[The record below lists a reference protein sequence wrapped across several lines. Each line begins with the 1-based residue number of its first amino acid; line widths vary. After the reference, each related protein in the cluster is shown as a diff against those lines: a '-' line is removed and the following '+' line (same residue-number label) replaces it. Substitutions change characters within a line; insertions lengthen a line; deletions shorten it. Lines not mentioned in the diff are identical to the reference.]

1 MHRRLRFLS
10 AQTAMDKRLAG
21 RILGIAVLAAAF
33 TLEISAQ
40 PRAPQPETRAAG
52 APIRLRS
59 GTFTPTRGERP
70 VIADALSI
78 RENAA
83 GRRGYYIVQ
92 FDGPIEDEWK
102 SAVVAA
108 GAEVVGYIPEFAL
121 KVRMNPGD
129 AAQVS
134 GVPHVAWVGVFQP
147 AYKLATPIF
156 PGPQLRPYV
165 VRLELGADLAAAEGE
180 IRGTG
185 ARVVRRQGPV
195 VIVAASEA
203 QIQAV
208 AHVADVA
215 TIEAFVLRRKHNE
228 FGGSIMRA
236 DMAGAAGYDGSTQTI
251 AISDT
256 GIGGGTPASA
266 HRDLGNRVSQVF
278 NWPGASDFCFETV
291 TPDGPID
298 VDTGHGTH
306 VATSALGGGDSQG
319 AGRGISPGSRLVF
332 QAIEDFV
339 VPSFFCQFLLGLTPG
354 YYLAGIPADLGQLFD
369 QSYASG
375 ARVHS
380 LSWGSAANGGY
391 TEDSAG
397 VDAFVWGH
405 RDLAVT
411 ISAGNSGVDT
421 NGDGIVDSGSLNA
434 PATAKNVITVGASEG
449 DRASNYECDASST
462 ATTCAANGGLN
473 DVFSYG
479 SAFGT
484 AFPVN
489 PLKDDPSAGNA
500 DQMAAFSSRGPTSDG
515 RIKPDVVAPGTWIL
529 SGYSDNYQQFYDP
542 SPNPQN
548 GAFQYDGWGDP
559 LNDKYKYMG
568 GTSMSAP
575 LVAGAAAVV
584 RDYYEKAHAHVASA
598 ALVKATLVNSAVDLL
613 DENNDGANDNA
624 FPIPNVHEGWG
635 RVDLGAATDGSR
647 EFADQTVALSTG
659 NVSSQMLSVD
669 ASLRPLRVTVAWT
682 DAPSTTAAAKHLVN
696 DLDLQLIAPDGTVYN
711 GNGFVD
717 GYVVPGTMPDRTN
730 NLENVYV
737 AAPAAGDW
745 TIVVRG
751 YNVPQGPQ
759 PFALVIGR
767 EANPVQLLPR
777 VSVVASIATANEA
790 GTTGGQFT
798 LTRGGDLSS
807 ELIVTYVMTGSATS
821 GADYQ
826 ALPGTATFAAGAADV
841 AVGFTP
847 IDDLIIESN
856 ETAVLTV
863 TAGAT
868 YGVRAPA
875 SATITIVSDDQP
887 GDLVVNTVTAPATAA
902 AGSMISVAD
911 TTNNRGS
918 FATQS
923 SETGFYLSPN
933 STWDATDTF
942 LGHRP
947 VPMLSAGAV
956 HTQQTNLTIPATAAG
971 TYYVIARAD
980 WNAVVGETNEFNNS
994 RASSSIKIGPDLT
1007 VSALTTPSSAAPGGI
1022 ISVSDTTRNDGVQ
1035 TAAASVTAF
1044 YLSSNSTL
1052 DAADERLGSR
1062 PVPSLTPGTAHQA
1075 DTDVTIPTT
1084 TAAGSYYIIARA
1096 DDTLALSEAV
1106 ETNNTRHAPSL
1117 RVGADLVVT
1126 ALSGPT
1132 TAAPGGTISVSDTT
1146 RNQGAGDAGP
1156 FKTAFYLSSNSTLSA
1171 DDRRLGDR
1179 SLTGLGEGLS
1189 NTVNTT
1195 LPVPT
1200 TTVPGMYYLIA
1211 KADDLNAVVEPTESN
1226 NTRVATAQIK
1236 VGPDLMVVSV
1246 GAPSIGGA
1254 GGSITI
1260 TDNLRNAGGAASTA
1274 TEAVFYLSSN
1284 TALDIGDIEI
1294 ARRPLGALNA
1304 GISDPGSVVA
1314 VIPADTEV
1322 GSYYVIEHV
1331 DADDAVEEANET
1343 NNTYRSG
1350 TIRIG
1355 PDLTFTSLSAPST
1368 AAAGASINVTDTTKN
1383 SGDGAAGASMNRYYL
1398 SLNTAI
1404 DAGDT
1409 VLGVRTVSPLGGGA
1423 SQMVTTPFT
1432 IPATQPPGTYY
1443 LIANANDDAAIA
1455 ETQDTNNIR
1464 RITIRITQ

>member
-1 MHRRLRFLS
+1 
-10 AQTAMDKRLAG
+10 MDKRIAG
-21 RILGIAVLAAAF
+21 RILGTAVLAAAI
-33 TLEISAQ
+33 TLQVSAQ
-40 PRAPQPETRAAG
+40 PRVPQPERVSAG
-52 APIRLRS
+52 APIRLRA
-59 GTFTPTRGERP
+59 GTFTPTRGERLP
-70 VIADALSI
+70 IPDSLSLP
-78 RENAA
+78 ENAA

-102 SAVVAA
+102 AAIAAA
-108 GAEVVGYIPEFAL
+108 GAEVMGYIPEFAL

-129 AAQVS
+129 TAELR
-134 GVPHVAWVGVFQP
+134 GVPHVAWVGAFQP
-147 AYKLATPIF
+147 AYKLVTPIF
-156 PGPQLRPYV
+156 PGTQLRPYV
-165 VRLELGADLAAAEGE
+165 VRLESGANAAAAESE
-180 IRGTG
+180 IRSTG

-195 VIVAASEA
+195 AIVAASEA

-208 AHVADVA
+208 AHVVDVA

-236 DMAGAAGYDGSTQTI
+236 DVAAAAGYDGSTQTI

-256 GIGGGTPASA
+256 GLGGGTPASA
-266 HRDLGNRVSQVF
+266 HRDLGNRVLQVF
-278 NWPGASDFCFETV
+278 NWPGASDFCFESV

-306 VATSALGGGDSQG
+306 VATSALGGGDSNG
-319 AGRGISPGSRLVF
+319 AGRGTAPASRLVF
-332 QAIEDFV
+332 QAIEDYV

-354 YYLAGIPADLGQLFD
+354 YYLAGIPPDLGALFD
-369 QSYASG
+369 QSYTAG

-405 RDLAVT
+405 RDLAIT

-449 DRASNYECDASST
+449 DRSSNYECDASSAQCT
-462 ATTCAANGGLN
+462 ANGGHN

-479 SAFGT
+479 SAFGN

-500 DQMAAFSSRGPTSDG
+500 NQMAAFSSRGPTSDG

-542 SPNPQN
+542 SPNPQT
-548 GAFQYDGWGDP
+548 GQYQYDGWGDP

-568 GTSMSAP
+568 GTSMSSP

-584 RDYYEKAHAHVASA
+584 RDYYEKAHAHPASA

-613 DENNDGANDNA
+613 DENNDGADDNA

-647 EFADQTVALSTG
+647 EFADEVIALSTG
-659 NVSSQMLSVD
+659 GVSSQTLSVD
-669 ASLRPLRVTVAWT
+669 GSLRPLRVTVAWT
-682 DAPSTTAAAKHLVN
+682 DAPSTTAAATHLVN

-717 GYVVPGTMPDRTN
+717 GYVVPGTTPDRTN

-745 TIVVRG
+745 TIIVRG

-759 PFALVIGR
+759 AFALVIGR

-777 VSVVASIATANEA
+777 VSVAASIASVNETATA
-790 GTTGGQFT
+790 GGQFT
-798 LTRGGDLSS
+798 LTRSGDLSS
-807 ELIVTYVMTGSATS
+807 ELTVTYQMGGTATQ

-826 ALPGTATFAAGAADV
+826 SLPGTATFAAGAVEV
-841 AVGFTP
+841 AVPFTP

-856 ETAVLTV
+856 ETAVMTV
-863 TAGAT
+863 IAGAT

-902 AGSMISVAD
+902 AGSTISVAD

-918 FATQS
+918 FAAQS
-923 SETGFYLSPN
+923 SETGFYLSSN
-933 STWDATDTF
+933 STWDAADTF
-942 LGHRP
+942 LGSRP
-947 VPMLSAGAV
+947 VPVLTAGAV
-956 HTQQTNLTIPATAAG
+956 DTQQTNLTIPATAAG
-971 TYYVIARAD
+971 TYFVIGRAD
-980 WNAVVGETNEFNNS
+980 WKAAVGETNEFNNN
-994 RASSSIKIGPDLT
+994 RASTSMKVGPDLT
-1007 VSALTTPSSAAPGGI
+1007 VSALTIPTSAAPGGTI
-1022 ISVSDTTRNDGVQ
+1022 RVSDTTRNDGVQ
-1035 TAAASVTAF
+1035 TAPASLTAF
-1044 YLSSNSTL
+1044 YLSTNSTF
-1052 DAADERLGSR
+1052 DASDPRLGSR
-1062 PVPSLTPGTAHQA
+1062 PVPELSPGTAHPFE
-1075 DTDVTIPTT
+1075 TDVTIPTT
-1084 TAAGSYYIIARA
+1084 TTAGSYYIIARA
-1096 DDTLALSEAV
+1096 DDALAVNEAV

-1117 RVGADLVVT
+1117 RVGADLIVSAV
-1126 ALSGPT
+1126 SGPT
-1132 TAAPGGTISVSDTT
+1132 VAAPGATISVSDTT

-1156 FKTAFYLSSNSTLSA
+1156 FKTAFYLSPNSTLSA
-1171 DDRRLGDR
+1171 DDKRIGDR
-1179 SLTGLGEGLS
+1179 TLTGGLDEGLS
-1189 NTVNTT
+1189 SSANTT
-1195 LPVPT
+1195 LTVPGT
-1200 TTVPGMYYLIA
+1200 TAPGMYYLIA
-1211 KADDLNAVVEPTESN
+1211 NADDLNAVVEPVETN
-1226 NTRVATAQIK
+1226 NTRVASTQIK

-1246 GAPSIGGA
+1246 GAPSVGGA
-1254 GGSITI
+1254 GAPVTI
-1260 TDNLRNAGGAASTA
+1260 TDNLRNAGGAPSTA

-1284 TALDIGDIEI
+1284 TALDAGDIEI

-1304 GISDPGSVVA
+1304 GISDPGSANA
-1314 VIPADTEV
+1314 VIPADTAV
-1322 GSYYVIEHV
+1322 GSYYVIELV
-1331 DADDAVEEANET
+1331 DAADTVEEANES
-1343 NNTYRSG
+1343 NNSYRSG
-1350 TIRIG
+1350 IIRIG
-1355 PDLTFTSLSAPST
+1355 PDLTFTALSAPGS

-1383 SGDGAAGASMNRYYL
+1383 SGGGAAAASMNRYYL
-1398 SLNTAI
+1398 SANTAI

-1409 VLGVRTVSPLGGGA
+1409 VLGVRSLSTLGAGA
-1423 SQMVTTPFT
+1423 IDALTTAFT
-1432 IPATQPPGTYY
+1432 IPATQAPGTYY
-1443 LIANANDDAAIA
+1443 LIANANDNGAVE
-1455 ETQDTNNIR
+1455 ETSVANNTR
-1464 RITIRITQ
+1464 RVIINITK

>member
-1 MHRRLRFLS
+1 
-10 AQTAMDKRLAG
+10 MDKRLAG
-21 RILGIAVLAAAF
+21 RILGTTVLAAAI

-40 PRAPQPETRAAG
+40 PRAPQPEPGAVA

-59 GTFTPTRGERP
+59 GTFTPARGERLTVP
-70 VIADALSI
+70 DALSP
-78 RENAA
+78 REIAA

-92 FDGPIEDEWK
+92 FDGPVEDEWK
-102 SAVVAA
+102 AAIVAA
-108 GAEVVGYIPEFAL
+108 GAEILGYIPEFAL
-121 KVRMNPGD
+121 KVRINPGD
-129 AAQVS
+129 AAQLS
-134 GVPHVAWVGVFQP
+134 GVPHVAWVGVFEP
-147 AYKLATPIF
+147 AYRLASPIF
-156 PGPQLRPYV
+156 PGNQLRPYI
-165 VRLELGADLAAAEGE
+165 VRLERGVNAAAAEGE
-180 IRGTG
+180 IRSTG
-185 ARVVRRQGPV
+185 ARVVRRQGPM
-195 VIVAASEA
+195 VIVAASES

-215 TIEAFVLRRKHNE
+215 TIEAFMLRRKHNE
-228 FGGSIMRA
+228 FGGSVMRA
-236 DMAGAAGYDGSTQTI
+236 DVAAAAGYDGSTQTI

-256 GIGGGTPASA
+256 GLGGGTPASS
-266 HRDLGNRVSQVF
+266 HRDLGNRVLQVF

-306 VATSALGGGDSQG
+306 VATSALGGGDSNG
-319 AGRGISPGSRLVF
+319 AGRGTAPASRLVF
-332 QAIEDFV
+332 QAIEDYV

-354 YYLAGIPADLGQLFD
+354 YYLAGIPADLGALFD
-369 QSYASG
+369 QGYTAG

-421 NGDGIVDSGSLNA
+421 NGDGIVDGGSLNA

-449 DRASNYECDASST
+449 DRSSNYECDAGSV
-462 ATTCAANGGLN
+462 APCAANGGHN

-479 SAFGT
+479 SAFGS

-489 PLKDDPSAGNA
+489 PLKDDPTAGNA

-548 GAFQYDGWGDP
+548 GQYQYDGWGDP

-584 RDYYEKAHAHVASA
+584 RDYYEKAHAHAASA
-598 ALVKATLVNSAVDLL
+598 ALVKATLVNSAVDLQ

-647 EFADQTVALSTG
+647 EFADEVIALSTG
-659 NVSSQMLSVD
+659 GVSSQTLLVD
-669 ASLRPLRVTVAWT
+669 GSLLPLRVTVAWT

-696 DLDLQLIAPDGTVYN
+696 DLDLQLIAPDGTTYN

-717 GYVVPGTMPDRTN
+717 GYAVPGTTPDRTN
-730 NLENVYV
+730 NLENVYI

-767 EANPVQLLPR
+767 EANPVQQLPR
-777 VSVVASIATANEA
+777 VSVVASTSTVNETA
-790 GTTGGQFT
+790 TTGAQFT
-798 LTRGGDLSS
+798 LSRSGDLSS
-807 ELIVTYVMTGSATS
+807 ELTVAYMMSGAATA

-826 ALPGTATFAAGAADV
+826 SLPGTATFAAGAADV
-841 AVGFTP
+841 VVAFTP
-847 IDDLIIESN
+847 VDDLIIEPN
-856 ETAVLTV
+856 EPAVLTV
-863 TAGAT
+863 SAGAT

-887 GDLVVNTVTAPATAA
+887 GDLVVNTVTVPATAA
-902 AGSMISVAD
+902 AGAMIGVGD

-918 FATQS
+918 FATQA
-923 SETGFYLSPN
+923 SETGFYLSTN
-933 STWDATDTF
+933 STWDAADTF
-942 LGHRP
+942 LGTRP
-947 VPMLSAGAV
+947 VPVLSAGAV

-980 WNAVVGETNEFNNS
+980 WNAVVAESNEFNNN
-994 RASSSIKIGPDLT
+994 RASTSIKIGPDLT
-1007 VSALTTPSSAAPGGI
+1007 VSALTIPTSAAPGGI
-1022 ISVSDTTRNDGVQ
+1022 IKVSDTTRNDGVQ
-1035 TAAASVTAF
+1035 TAPASLTAF
-1044 YLSSNSTL
+1044 YLSTNTTL
-1052 DAADERLGSR
+1052 EASDPRLGSR
-1062 PVPSLTPGTAHQA
+1062 PVPELAPGTAHQFEA
-1075 DTDVTIPTT
+1075 DVTIPTN

-1096 DDTLALSEAV
+1096 DDALAITEAV

-1117 RVGADLVVT
+1117 RVGADLIVSAV
-1126 ALSGPT
+1126 SGPT
-1132 TAAPGGTISVSDTT
+1132 VAAPGGTISVSDTT

-1171 DDRRLGDR
+1171 DDKRLGDR
-1179 SLTGLGEGLS
+1179 TLTSGLDEGLS
-1189 NTVNTT
+1189 STANTT
-1195 LPVPT
+1195 LTVPGT
-1200 TTVPGMYYLIA
+1200 TAPGMYYLIA
-1211 KADDLNAVVEPTESN
+1211 NADDLKAVVEPVETN
-1226 NTRVATAQIK
+1226 NTRVASAQIK

-1246 GAPSIGGA
+1246 GVPSIGGA
-1254 GGSITI
+1254 GAEITI
-1260 TDNLRNAGGAASTA
+1260 TDNLRNAGGSPSTA

-1284 TALDIGDIEI
+1284 TALDAGDIEI
-1294 ARRPLGALNA
+1294 ARRPLAALNA
-1304 GISDPGSVVA
+1304 GISEAGSVKA
-1314 VIPADTEV
+1314 VIPGDTAV
-1322 GSYYVIEHV
+1322 GSYYVIELV
-1331 DADDAVEEANET
+1331 DADDAVEEANES
-1343 NNTYRSG
+1343 NNSYRSG

-1355 PDLTFTSLSAPST
+1355 PDLTFTALSAPGS
-1368 AAAGASINVTDTTKN
+1368 AAAGTSINVTDTTKN
-1383 SGDGAAGASMNRYYL
+1383 SGGDAAAASMNRYYL
-1398 SLNTAI
+1398 SANTAI

-1409 VLGVRTVSPLGGGA
+1409 VLGVRSVSALGAGA
-1423 SQMVTTPFT
+1423 IDALTTAFT
-1432 IPATQPPGTYY
+1432 IPANQPPGTYY
-1443 LIANANDDAAIA
+1443 LIANANDSGAVE
-1455 ETQDTNNIR
+1455 ETSVANNTR
-1464 RITIRITQ
+1464 RMLINITK